1 MFLRINTFNYA
12 SKMQSDAARALIK
25 YEIMDKLDGIVSL
38 EVLDVS
44 DSHFIGVFRYD
55 NKESADK
62 GSKVYVE
69 NLKK

>member
-1 MFLRINTFNYA
+1 L
-12 SKMQSDAARALIK
+12 
-25 YEIMDKLDGIVSL
+25 DKLDGIVSL